1 MSKTENNNSNKTAAT
16 AQASG
21 ATAAATAM
29 MTAEEAT
36 IIILAPYVTEKT
48 FNQIE
53 RENKL
58 SFMVAEH
65 ASKHQIIEAMRVLY
79 EIEVSDVN
87 TARTIQGKKAFVK
100 FEEPEGARNLATK
113 LGLV

>member
-1 MSKTENNNSNKTAAT
+1 MSKAENNNNNNSKATNAQAQGAAT
-16 AQASG
+16 
-21 ATAAATAM
+21 M
-29 MTAEEAT
+29 MTAEDAT
-36 IIILAPYVTEKT
+36 VIILAPYVTEKT

-53 RENKL
+53 KENKL
-58 SFMVAEH
+58 SFMIAEH

-79 EIEVSDVN
+79 ETDISDVN

-100 FEEPEGARNLATK
+100 FKEPDGARNLATK

>member
-1 MSKTENNNSNKTAAT
+1 MSKAENNSNNKNNSSTTATTTAAP
-16 AQASG
+16 AS
-21 ATAAATAM
+21 T

-36 IIILAPYVTEKT
+36 VIILAPYVTEKT
-48 FNQIE
+48 FNHIE
-53 RENKL
+53 KENKL

-65 ASKHQIIEAMRVLY
+65 ASKHQIMEAMRILYDTDVLG
-79 EIEVSDVN
+79 VN

-100 FEEPEGARNLATK
+100 FKEPEGARNLATK

>member
-1 MSKTENNNSNKTAAT
+1 MSKTENNNKTAAN
-16 AQASG
+16 AQTSG
-21 ATAAATAM
+21 TTAATTTT

-36 IIILAPYVTEKT
+36 VVILAPYVTEKT

-58 SFMVAEH
+58 SFKVAEH

-79 EIEVSDVN
+79 ETEVTDVN

-100 FEEPEGARNLATK
+100 FKEPEGARNLATK

>member
-1 MSKTENNNSNKTAAT
+1 MSKTTNDSSKTSKAMTAAPDST
-16 AQASG
+16 I
-21 ATAAATAM
+21 T
-29 MTAEEAT
+29 MTGEEAM

-53 RENKL
+53 KENKL
-58 SFMVAEH
+58 SFMVAEQ
-65 ASKHQIIEAMRVLY
+65 ASKHQIAEAMRILY
-79 EIEVSDVN
+79 EIEVSEIN

-100 FEEPEGARNLATK
+100 FKEPEGARNLATK

>member
-1 MSKTENNNSNKTAAT
+1 MSKAENKPAAPASNMTADEAAT
-16 AQASG
+16 L
-21 ATAAATAM
+21 
-29 MTAEEAT
+29 
-36 IIILAPYVTEKT
+36 ILAPYVTEKT

-58 SFMVAEH
+58 SFMVSEH
-65 ASKHQIIEAMRVLY
+65 ASKNQIIEAIRILY
-79 EIEVSDVN
+79 ETEVSEVN

-100 FEEPEGARNLATK
+100 FAQPEGARNLATK